1 MMLPGD
7 VYPGIIRRRP
17 WITYFLIIINSI
29 IYLLTSYKSSFLQ
42 IDSDVLW
49 RYSFVP
55 ALLSTS
61 DGWLRILTSM
71 FLHGYPLHIIFNMYF
86 LYIFGRDVETFLGSF
101 RYFVL
106 YIASGFLAAFVHT
119 SMSLVMGIDNLG
131 IPALGASGA
140 ISGVLGAFLM
150 LFPGVRMS
158 ICIFIPFPICG
169 NMSSTLFIIFWFILQ
184 IIYGYL
190 QLGGVAFF
198 AHVGGFLGGL
208 ALVYYL
214 GRDVAHQ
221 IFGYKYFNISFNSVY
236 SFFGYRRGLSPI
248 ARFILIF
255 SAALI
260 LLSLFTAFSLIRENP
275 IVNTLYIK
283 ASVTTSSEA
292 YRSSEAVVVI
302 FEEANRSRSTVAPI
316 ADDVVRVL
324 FNRLYSAGYIINTT
338 LAGYQGSLYFSG
350 SIRLIG
356 LIAPPVRLIM
366 NMTEAVYTDKGMIK
380 EGVGNA
386 LTDLLTCDVYGRCSI
401 TDYWYYKYFSIKL
414 INSSPLYD
422 IIMISMIPTI
432 ISLLV
437 VIYILIARKDL
448 EISYISSESI

>member
-1 MMLPGD
+1 
-7 VYPGIIRRRP
+7 
-17 WITYFLIIINSI
+17 
-29 IYLLTSYKSSFLQ
+29 
-42 IDSDVLW
+42 
-49 RYSFVP
+49 
-55 ALLSTS
+55 
-61 DGWLRILTSM
+61 
-71 FLHGYPLHIIFNMYF
+71 MYF

-101 RYFVL
+101 RYLVL

-150 LFPGVRMS
+150 LFPGIRMS

-292 YRSSEAVVVI
+292 YRSSEAV
-302 FEEANRSRSTVAPI
+302 
-316 ADDVVRVL
+316 
-324 FNRLYSAGYIINTT
+324 
-338 LAGYQGSLYFSG
+338 
-350 SIRLIG
+350 
-356 LIAPPVRLIM
+356 
-366 NMTEAVYTDKGMIK
+366 YTDKGVIK

-401 TDYWYYKYFSIKL
+401 TDYWYYKYFSIRL